1 MIALIGV
8 DGAGKSTMAAELTD
22 WLSWRIHVPFY
33 YLGSKQPS
41 VWTEWSYLLF
51 RIARRGHRELSN
63 LLGEGHW
70 LPLRLVRLR
79 QTLLAAHYLFVGRDR
94 HQRYLRAKEEV
105 AGGAVVIFDR
115 YPFTSPLDGPEIEF
129 IDGGRL
135 NPLTKRMARWER
147 ELYQAYEPV
156 DLLILL
162 EISPEAAQ
170 WRKPDHALATI
181 RSKHSA
187 LAGVKAKLKLE
198 AERWDW
204 VCIDAGATPEEVS
217 LEIKRS
223 VWVAL

>member
-1 MIALIGV
+1 MVALIGV

-22 WLSWRIHVPFY
+22 WLSWRVHVPFY

-41 VWTEWSYLLF
+41 PWTEWSYLLF
-51 RIARRGHRELSN
+51 RIARRGHRELSS
-63 LLGEGHW
+63 LLGERHW
-70 LPLRLVRLR
+70 LPLWLVRLR
-79 QTLLAAHYLFVGRDR
+79 QTLVAAHYLFVGRDR
-94 HQRYLRAKEEV
+94 YRRYLRARAQV

-115 YPFTSPLDGPEIEF
+115 YPFSSPLDGPEIDF

-135 NPLTKRMARWER
+135 NPMAKRMARREH
-147 ELYQAYEPV
+147 ELYQKYEPV

-170 WRKPDHALATI
+170 GRKPDHALETI
-181 RSKHSA
+181 RSKQEA

-204 VCIDAGATPEEVS
+204 VCIDAQADPEEVL

-223 VWVAL
+223 LWVAL